1 MAGDRLQD
9 IFDRQVS
16 LQREAY
22 GLDMEALAA
31 REISEVRI
39 QQIKNNVLALTDE
52 LHEALNEAGWKPW
65 ATSRHV
71 NERAFQGE
79 IVDALHF
86 LINLYVLGGG
96 TPDTLYDQYREK
108 NDKNR
113 KRQQDGYDGIQ
124 GKCPGC
130 KRALDDVGVSC
141 QQIYSNEGAYIECD
155 TTQSKYWV

>member
-1 MAGDRLQD
+1 M
-9 IFDRQVS
+9 FDRQVS

-22 GLDMEALAA
+22 GLDLEALAG
-31 REISEVRI
+31 RPVSDVRI
-39 QQIKNNVLALTDE
+39 QNIKNNVLALTDE
-52 LHEALNEAGWKPW
+52 LHEALNEVGWKPW

-113 KRQQDGYDGIQ
+113 KRQQAGYDGIQ

-130 KRALDDVGVSC
+130 KRALDDVGVACTLVSA
-141 QQIYSNEGAYIECD
+141 GAKSYIECD
-155 TTQSKYWV
+155 HTQSRYPV

>member
-1 MAGDRLQD
+1 M
-9 IFDRQVS
+9 FDRQVS

-22 GLDMEALAA
+22 SLDLEVLASRPVSEA
-31 REISEVRI
+31 RI
-39 QQIKNNVLALTDE
+39 QNIKNNVLALTDE
-52 LHEALNEAGWKPW
+52 LHEALNEVGWKPW

-86 LINLYVLGGG
+86 LINLYLLGGG

-113 KRQQDGYDGIQ
+113 KRQQAGYDGIKD
-124 GKCPGC
+124 KCPGC
-130 KRALDDVGVSC
+130 KRALDDVGVAC
-141 QQIYSNEGAYIECD
+141 TPGFAPEGRYVDCVN
-155 TTQSKYWV
+155 TMSRYWI